1 MAAWVRVPS
10 AIAAISRRWSKTMQI
25 ERKTPEQ
32 AAAQDA
38 VLDYVWTMLQQLIAM
53 MSAAGLGDQAK
64 RLGDYEL

>member
-1 MAAWVRVPS
+1 
-10 AIAAISRRWSKTMQI
+10 MQI